1 MRARAATSG
10 TVKRQQPAND
20 GAGGGGGGVT
30 DAFTWLQQ
38 AVSCQPVGY
47 VLVVALFPPSVC
59 AFIREQLCALSLLGN
74 GKRKGSHAC
83 FSPLSPLCY
92 PPPHDPD
99 AVLTGVGG

>member
-1 MRARAATSG
+1 MCVRARAATSG

-47 VLVVALFPPSVC
+47 VHVVALFPPSVC
-59 AFIREQLCALSLLGN
+59 LHSRTALRPFPFGEWKEEGVSRLFL
-74 GKRKGSHAC
+74 SS
-83 FSPLSPLCY
+83 FSPLLSPT
-92 PPPHDPD
+92 PD
-99 AVLTGVGG
+99 VVVTGVGG